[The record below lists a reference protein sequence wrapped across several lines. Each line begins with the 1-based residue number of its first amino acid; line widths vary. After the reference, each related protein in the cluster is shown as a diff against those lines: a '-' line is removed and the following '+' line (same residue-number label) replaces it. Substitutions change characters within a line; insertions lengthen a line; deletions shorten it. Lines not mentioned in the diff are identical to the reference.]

1 MNLMDWLGQHPEFSQ
16 RFDQFMANHPNVNP
30 QPRMPMQFQGMT
42 GGNTPAMQFPMAQTG
57 GGLPPVQMPQQRM
70 PMRPMTG
77 GPMNP
82 QPTDGGYDGSGIN
95 PGGMYTGGN
104 TPPVQRFPTNRLNP
118 RRGGLAGMFA
128 QYA

>member
-16 RFDQFMANHPNVNP
+16 RFDQFMANHPNFNP
-30 QPRMPMQFQGMT
+30 QPRMQFRGMT
-42 GGNTPAMQFPMAQTG
+42 GGNTPAMPFPMAQTG
-57 GGLPPVQMPQQRM
+57 GGLPAMQMPQQRM

-77 GPMNP
+77 GPLNP

-104 TPPVQRFPTNRLNP
+104 TPPAQRFQVRPMSRI
-118 RRGGLAGMFA
+118 AGMMGR
-128 QYA
+128 Y